1 MSFARFAGILL
12 MVSHLVAGTAH
23 AFCSPFG
30 GLVRA
35 VGDVASD
42 SNCTDNDIQSAIDAI
57 AQSSTQCPATIN
69 VTREHTYTA
78 QHLTISNTGKSIHI
92 VGQGDG
98 VRCSTG
104 VSFCIGGP
112 CYTSP
117 QVTISGSGHSG
128 DSVLHIDGYNNVTL
142 QYLTVSFGDLASNQ
156 GGGGIYFNGS
166 GSLTLD
172 TSVVS
177 FNTAGYGGGID
188 FIGSDGNAS
197 LSLLP
202 NTLIL
207 SNTALVDGGGVR
219 MEGSARLFALQ
230 DQTLIAFNHAAN
242 GHGGGLDVIAPARAD
257 VGSSG
262 YNGLG
267 VIYDNDAA
275 YGGGVSV
282 NDGGNNGDTEAV
294 VRLFST
300 NAQKPARISGNSAT
314 ALGGGM
320 FLQPFS
326 STFPAINHTSASACL
341 SDFRIDDNNAPDGGA
356 IFMAFGADVSGD
368 LPSFVYMNVFDLNA
382 QGDSCNL
389 LESPAS
395 LGAVACA
402 PGVAC
407 NEISAN
413 TAEDSSNR
421 PSGAIVANQE
431 SIFLAYRVTMRGN
444 VATNLINVQGP
455 GASGMEMGNCLVF
468 GNHTQDELFGVHNVP
483 DSGDV
488 AARLTDCTVA
498 GNTIDN
504 GYVIASDSDFILKR
518 SIIDQPGHLP
528 YDHIGG
534 TLTTQYVV
542 ANDIAGL
549 GAGTLQQGEPQFVD
563 AANGDYHLLPTS
575 LGIDFAPADGS
586 VTNFNVDLDS
596 KRRDVD
602 LIQVANNYG
611 PRDVGAYER
620 QSFFNCG
627 AGDTLFC
634 NNFEP

>member
-1 MSFARFAGILL
+1 MSFAKFAGILL
-12 MVSHLVAGTAH
+12 LVSHLAAGAAH

-57 AQSSTQCPATIN
+57 AQSTTQCPATIN

-78 QHLTISNTGKSIHI
+78 QHLTISNTGKTIRI

-98 VRCSTG
+98 VGCTTG
-104 VSFCIGGP
+104 QSICIGGP

-128 DSVLHIDGYNNVTL
+128 DSVLHIDGNNNVTL
-142 QYLTVSFGDLASNQ
+142 QYLTVSFGSLASDQ

-177 FNTAGYGGGID
+177 FNTAGFGGGID
-188 FIGSDGNAS
+188 FIGSGGNAS
-197 LSLLP
+197 LTLLP

-282 NDGGNNGDTEAV
+282 NDGGNNGQTDATA
-294 VRLFST
+294 RFFST
-300 NAQKPARISGNSAT
+300 NALKLVQIASNSAT
-314 ALGGGM
+314 VAGGAM
-320 FLQPFS
+320 YLKPFLNA
-326 STFPAINHTSASACL
+326 FPGSVETTANACL
-341 SDFRIDDNNAPDGGA
+341 FDFRIDDNNAPDGGA
-356 IFMAFGADVSGD
+356 IYLDYDPSVGQD
-368 LPSFVYMNVFDLNA
+368 LGS
-382 QGDSCNL
+382 NL
-389 LESPAS
+389 LIYPSALDNQPYDCGPESPAA

-402 PGVAC
+402 SGTEC

-413 TAEDSSNR
+413 TAQDNANQ
-421 PSGAIVANQE
+421 PSGAIVTIQRSTFNAQRLIMRNNTAVNAINAN
-431 SIFLAYRVTMRGN
+431 LTPNYYG
-444 VATNLINVQGP
+444 
-455 GASGMEMGNCLVF
+455 GALFVSNCLVAA
-468 GNHTQDELFGVHNVP
+468 NHTQDELVGVHDAESASV
-483 DSGDV
+483 G
-488 AARLTDCTVA
+488 LYDCTVA

-504 GYVIASDSDFILKR
+504 GYVFASNSDFVLKR
-518 SIIDQPGHLP
+518 SIIDQPGHLA
-528 YDHIGG
+528 YDHIDG
-534 TLTTQYVV
+534 TLTAQYVL
-542 ANDIAGL
+542 ANDTTGL
-549 GAGTLQQGEPQFVD
+549 GSSMLQQGEPQFVD
-563 AANGDYHLLPTS
+563 AANGDYHLMPTS
-575 LGIDFAPADGS
+575 LGVDFAPAAGG
-586 VTNFNVDLDS
+586 VDLDG
-596 KRRDVD
+596 KPRDID
-602 LIQVANNYG
+602 LIQAANDYG
-611 PRDVGAYER
+611 PRDIGAYER
-620 QSFFNCG
+620 QSSFNCG

-634 NNFEP
+634 NGFEP

>member
-1 MSFARFAGILL
+1 MMAMSFAKLAGLLLATQFAA
-12 MVSHLVAGTAH
+12 SAAH

-57 AQSSTQCPATIN
+57 AQSTTQCPATIN

-78 QHLTISNTGKSIHI
+78 QHLTISNTGKTINI

-98 VRCSTG
+98 VACSTG
-104 VSFCIGGP
+104 PSICIGGP

-128 DSVLHIDGYNNVTL
+128 DSVLHIDGNNNVTL
-142 QYLTVSFGDLASNQ
+142 QFLSISFGSLASNQ

-166 GSLTLD
+166 GSLKLD

-188 FIGSDGNAS
+188 FIGSGGDAT
-197 LSLLP
+197 LTLLP
-202 NTLIL
+202 NSLIL

-219 MEGSARLFALQ
+219 VEGSARFFALQ
-230 DQTLIAFNHAAN
+230 DQTMIAFNHAAD

-282 NDGGNNGDTEAV
+282 NDGGNNGDTTAQ
-294 VRLFST
+294 VRFFTT
-300 NAQKPARISGNSAT
+300 NAQKPVRLSANNAT
-314 ALGGGM
+314 ALGGAM

-326 STFPAINHTSASACL
+326 STFPTINHTQASACL
-341 SDFRIDDNNAPDGGA
+341 FNFLIDDNNAPDGGA
-356 IFMAFGADVSGD
+356 IFLAFSPDVSGD
-368 LPSFVYMNVFDLNA
+368 KGSI
-382 QGDSCNL
+382 
-389 LESPAS
+389 LEANILGPDGQENPCGPETTVA

-402 PGVAC
+402 PGVTC

-413 TAEDSSNR
+413 TAEDNTNQ
-421 PSGAIVANQE
+421 PSGAVVAVQE
-431 SIFLAYRVTMRGN
+431 SFFLAHRLIMQGN
-444 VATNLINVQGP
+444 VGINAVNGQGSGATVYVDDCLIT
-455 GASGMEMGNCLVF
+455 
-468 GNHTQDELFGVHNVP
+468 GNHTRNELFSVH
-483 DSGDV
+483 DAGSA
-488 AARLTDCTVA
+488 AARLYDCTVA

-504 GYVIASDSDFILKR
+504 GYVIASDSDFAMLR
-518 SIIDQPGHLP
+518 DIIDQPGHLP

-534 TLTTQYVV
+534 ALTAQYIL
-542 ANDIAGL
+542 ANDITGL
-549 GAGTLQQGEPQFVD
+549 PPGTLQQGEALFLD
-563 AANGDYHLLPTS
+563 AANGDYHLQPIS
-575 LGIDFAPADGS
+575 LGVDFAPVDNS
-586 VTNFNVDLDS
+586 VPDLKVDLDGKS
-596 KRRDVD
+596 RNVD
-602 LIQVANNYG
+602 LIQIANGYG
-611 PRDVGAYER
+611 PRDIGAYER
-620 QSFFNCG
+620 QSYFTCG
-627 AGDTLFC
+627 AADTLFC
-634 NNFEP
+634 NGFEQ

>member
-12 MVSHLVAGTAH
+12 LVSQLAAGSAH

-78 QHLTISNTGKSIHI
+78 QHLTISNTGKTINI

-104 VSFCIGGP
+104 SSICIGGP

-128 DSVLHIDGYNNVTL
+128 DSVLHIDGSNNVTL
-142 QYLTVSFGDLASNQ
+142 QYLSISFGSLDSNQ
-156 GGGGIYFNGS
+156 GGGGIYFNGT

-172 TSVVS
+172 TSTVS

-188 FIGSDGNAS
+188 FIGSGGNAS
-197 LSLLP
+197 LTLLP

-219 MEGSARLFALQ
+219 VEGTSRLFALQ
-230 DQTLIAFNHAAN
+230 DQTLIAFNHAAS

-294 VRLFST
+294 ARFFST
-300 NAQKPARISGNSAT
+300 NAQKPVRISGNNAT
-314 ALGGGM
+314 VNGGAM
-320 FLQPFS
+320 YLKPFYND
-326 STFPAINHTSASACL
+326 FPVFTQTTAGACL
-341 SDFRIDDNNAPDGGA
+341 FDFRIDANNAPDGGA
-356 IFMAFGADVSGD
+356 IFMDYDTSLGD
-368 LPSFVYMNVFDLNA
+368 ARGSDLTINGTDA
-382 QGDSCNL
+382 CGP
-389 LESPAS
+389 ESPLA

-402 PGVAC
+402 RGVSC

-413 TAEDSSNR
+413 TAEDNASQ
-421 PSGAIVANQE
+421 PSGAIIAIQN
-431 SIFLAYRVTMRGN
+431 SSLDAHRFAMRGN
-444 VATNLINVQGP
+444 VAINAIDARNG
-455 GASGMEMGNCLVF
+455 GYLYATNCLIVD
-468 GNHTQDELFGVHNVP
+468 NHIQQELVRTHGGEL
-483 DSGDV
+483 D
-488 AARLTDCTVA
+488 DCTFA

-504 GYVIASDSDFILKR
+504 GYVMAGDSDFTLMR
-518 SIIDQPGHLP
+518 DIIDQPGHLS
-528 YDHIGG
+528 YDHIAG
-534 TLTTQYVV
+534 TLTAQYLLT
-542 ANDIAGL
+542 NDTTGL
-549 GAGTLQQGEPQFVD
+549 GAGTLQQGEAQFVD
-563 AANGDYHLLPTS
+563 AANGDYHLMPTS
-575 LGIDFAPADGS
+575 LGIDFAPADTGS
-586 VTNFNVDLDS
+586 IYYYKFDFDR
-596 KRRDVD
+596 KPRDVD
-602 LIQVANNYG
+602 LIHVADAYG
-611 PRDVGAYER
+611 PRDIGAYER
-620 QSFFNCG
+620 QSFFTCG

-634 NNFEP
+634 NGFDP